1 MEESSIFECGHAL
14 LDIYVQSF
22 LYSKIKL
29 IRVRCLCQ
37 RVVGPAFVLEGFG
50 TYMHAFEF
58 VHCSVEE
65 TAPLSLCMV
74 ETNVISHDFAK
85 SRLSSFAKIS
95 NSVICLRHSH
105 ISHNASVSLNMNE
118 NHAI

>member
-50 TYMHAFEF
+50 TYMHALNSFI
-58 VHCSVEE
+58 VVSRKLLHYPYAWWKLTSSVMISRR
-65 TAPLSLCMV
+65 ADYLRLRRL
-74 ETNVISHDFAK
+74 VIQ
-85 SRLSSFAKIS
+85 
-95 NSVICLRHSH
+95 
-105 ISHNASVSLNMNE
+105 
-118 NHAI
+118 